1 MDVAWARTG
10 NPRGL
15 AMGRLSSLGMLGGFF
30 QLAMFGICVITG
42 EPMKLSWGNVT
53 SPVTGPLEAAAIA
66 PPSGGFAPL

>member
-1 MDVAWARTG
+1 MW
-10 NPRGL
+10 
-15 AMGRLSSLGMLGGFF
+15 GGFF
-30 QLAMFGICVITG
+30 QLAMFGICLITG